1 MSLEERLDICSQA
14 LLDNLLK
21 VLKKKRNFVLE
32 PSPLIKRFSNF
43 VPVWKINSKGLDTEM
58 MYRLVS

>member
-43 VPVWKINSKGLDTEM
+43 VPV
-58 MYRLVS
+58 

>member
-21 VLKKKRNFVLE
+21 VLKKNGIL
-32 PSPLIKRFSNF
+32 
-43 VPVWKINSKGLDTEM
+43 
-58 MYRLVS
+58 Y

>member
-21 VLKKKRNFVLE
+21 VLKELPKFCTRAQ
-32 PSPLIKRFSNF
+32 SPYQTIFEFRPCIK
-43 VPVWKINSKGLDTEM
+43 D
-58 MYRLVS
+58 